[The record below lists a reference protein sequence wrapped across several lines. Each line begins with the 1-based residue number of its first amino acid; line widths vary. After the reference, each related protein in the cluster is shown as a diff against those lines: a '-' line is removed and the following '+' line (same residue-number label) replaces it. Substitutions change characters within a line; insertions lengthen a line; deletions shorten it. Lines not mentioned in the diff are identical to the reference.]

1 MSDNGQHVNG
11 QMPPAPPATTER
23 GSIEAAHDSF
33 DTTSAVLRLLIGG
46 LLVGADELRLRL
58 RQWEATA
65 HSAPSATVQ
74 QTVPQSLRHAPAP
87 ASLRYAFIG
96 MLFETETR
104 MRQQLSTVL
113 TRLARLSEETEYLYV
128 TTVEPALSQTPLD
141 PVLMRLDEMLFKA
154 GAAVDRW
161 TARGWLEEQQSR
173 GMARQ
178 ASVSV
183 VDELIDYMARNPEV
197 RELIEQQGVSMAG
210 EAVDEVRE
218 RTASADMWVE
228 RLTRSLLRR
237 PANHEAA
244 VTPNEGASP
253 TGDAGGQPNEG

>member
-1 MSDNGQHVNG
+1 MSDNGQHVNS

-23 GSIEAAHDSF
+23 GGIEAAHDSF
-33 DTTSAVLRLLIGG
+33 DTTSSALRLLIGG
-46 LLVGADELRLRL
+46 LLVGADELRRRL
-58 RQWEATA
+58 QQWEATA

-74 QTVPQSLRHAPAP
+74 QTVPQSLRHAPA
-87 ASLRYAFIG
+87 SLRYAFIG

-104 MRQQLSTVL
+104 MRQQLSTAL

-154 GAAVDRW
+154 GAAVERW
-161 TARGWLEEQQSR
+161 TARGWIEEQQSR

-237 PANHEAA
+237 TANHEAA
-244 VTPNEGASP
+244 VTPSEGASP
-253 TGDAGGQPNEG
+253 TGDAGG

>member
-1 MSDNGQHVNG
+1 MSDNGQHLNSQV
-11 QMPPAPPATTER
+11 PPAPPATTER
-23 GSIEAAHDSF
+23 GGIEAAHDSF
-33 DTTSAVLRLLIGG
+33 DTTSSALRLLIGG

-104 MRQQLSTVL
+104 MRQQFSTVL

-161 TARGWLEEQQSR
+161 TARGWIEEQQSR

-183 VDELIDYMARNPEV
+183 VDELLDYMARNPEV
-197 RELIEQQGVSMAG
+197 RDLIMQQGTSMAG
-210 EAVDEVRE
+210 EAMGEVRE
-218 RTASADMWVE
+218 RSASADMWIE
-228 RLTRSLLRR
+228 RFTRSLLRR
-237 PANHEAA
+237 PE
-244 VTPNEGASP
+244 TPGAEMTPRVDVSP
-253 TGDAGGQPNEG
+253 TGDTGG